1 VVGGEMRPGVHH
13 LSEVSW
19 AVGTMRSGLI
29 GVPSIVKT
37 SVTSKRRRSEVE
49 EGAPA
54 WSVHVI
60 ELLR

>member
-1 VVGGEMRPGVHH
+1 VVDGEMRPGVHH

-37 SVTSKRRRSEVE
+37 SVTSERKRSEE
-49 EGAPA
+49 EKGAPA
-54 WSVHVI
+54 WSVDAI